1 MVVCLYM
8 ELNTIDEDWYSH
20 DDTSLFKK
28 IMEQQEKQMELLL
41 FMNQSLD
48 KMAGR
53 LSSME
58 IETNRS
64 MEHIS
69 LRISKVEEKLKELD
83 ITKIKKSLEELS
95 LLKDSDM
102 TKIKKSLEELSILKE
117 REINAL
123 LREHIPF
130 PFVMKQNSPLAN
142 FPFRRPFSKP
152 K

>member
-1 MVVCLYM
+1 
-8 ELNTIDEDWYSH
+8 
-20 DDTSLFKK
+20 
-28 IMEQQEKQMELLL
+28 MEQQEKQMELLL

-53 LSSME
+53 LSAME

-69 LRISKVEEKLKELD
+69 LRISKVEEKLK
-83 ITKIKKSLEELS
+83 
-95 LLKDSDM
+95 DSDM
-102 TKIKKSLEELSILKE
+102 TKIKKSLEELTVLKE

-130 PFVMKQNSPLAN
+130 PFVMKHNSPLAN

-152 K
+152 KE